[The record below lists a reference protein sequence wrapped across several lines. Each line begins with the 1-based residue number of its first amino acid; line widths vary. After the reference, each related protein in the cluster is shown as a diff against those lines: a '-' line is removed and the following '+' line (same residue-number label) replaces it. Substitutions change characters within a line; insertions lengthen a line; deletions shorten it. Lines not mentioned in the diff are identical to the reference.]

1 MIYSVKGHQLAK
13 KREIEDELERAGLY
27 LTKKKKVDDRIREPQ
42 FSDLKDKPLGSV
54 PTILFWNDPQ
64 KHIST
69 QVEKMQHTLLKGD
82 YGTGLCHIIMS
93 SY

>member
-1 MIYSVKGHQLAK
+1 MIYSVKGHQIAK
-13 KREIEDELERAGLY
+13 KREIKDELERGLY
-27 LTKKKKVDDRIREPQ
+27 LTNKKKVDDKIREPQ
-42 FSDLKDKPLGSV
+42 CSDLKDKPLGSV

-69 QVEKMQHTLLKGD
+69 QVENMQPTLLKGD